1 MTWQDIARKDVNDA
15 GRSRTMWA
23 MVALLVVGFAAYAY
37 GHTYL
42 GEDTFPAFLAGLAR
56 VIGSGLP
63 VLAILLGYKSIVHE
77 RTSGSLFLTLSFPH
91 SRRDVALGTFV
102 GRSVV
107 LLAPT
112 LAALVVAGV
121 VGAVRYGTEG
131 LALYPWF
138 LLATA
143 LYGIAF
149 LGISMALSMWT
160 TVDRR
165 ITFGALGS
173 YLLLVQLYD
182 NFHSLT
188 ILVLHRF
195 DFRVFAD
202 MPDWALLFRLLKPSE
217 AYYRL
222 LRAGFDVGL
231 AGRYVGDSAPVYVEW
246 WMALALLAAWCVLP
260 LAVGFRRFGS
270 VDL

>member
-1 MTWQDIARKDVNDA
+1 MTWQEVAYKDVHDA
-15 GRSRTMWA
+15 SRSRTLWGL
-23 MVALLVVGFAAYAY
+23 VALLVVAFGGYAF
-37 GHTYL
+37 GHTYV
-42 GEDTFPAFLAGLAR
+42 GADTFPAFLEGLAR
-56 VIGSGLP
+56 LIGSTLP
-63 VLAILLGYKSIVHE
+63 ILGILLGYKSVVHE

-91 SRRDVALGTFV
+91 SRRDVVVGKFLG
-102 GRSVV
+102 RAVV

-112 LAALVVAGV
+112 LAALVVASV
-121 VGAVRYGTEG
+121 VGAVRYGTDG
-131 LALYPWF
+131 ALMLPWF

-143 LYGIAF
+143 LYGVAFVAIA
-149 LGISMALSMWT
+149 MALSMWT

-195 DFRVFAD
+195 DFTILAD

-231 AGRYVGDSAPVYVEW
+231 AGRYVGDGTPLYVEW
-246 WMALALLAAWCVLP
+246 WMALVLLAAWCVLP
-260 LAVGFRRFGS
+260 LAAGFRRFD
-270 VDL
+270 VTDL